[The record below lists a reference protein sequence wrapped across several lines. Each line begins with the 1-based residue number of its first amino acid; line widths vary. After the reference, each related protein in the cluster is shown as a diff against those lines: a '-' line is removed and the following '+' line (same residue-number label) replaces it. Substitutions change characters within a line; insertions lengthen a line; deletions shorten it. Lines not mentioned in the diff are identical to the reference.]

1 MNRVLISGY
10 YGFAN
15 AGDEAMLSAII
26 ASLKDINANIEIVV
40 ISGNPQVTAQAY
52 NIKAIPRF
60 SLWQI
65 VKQLFK
71 AELLISGGGSLLQDV
86 TSERSLYYYLSI
98 IQLAKLFGKKTMLY
112 GQGIGP
118 LHGKLAKKITAFV
131 CKQADCV
138 TVRDS
143 GSALELEDLGLDKS
157 QLVVT
162 ADPVFAMHAVSR
174 DLGRRILQKHNFQGA
189 KPVVGISVR
198 PWLKLENYKVILAEV
213 ADYVVDKHD
222 ARVVFLPMHYPQD
235 LKVSQ
240 EIAELMQHKESS
252 LVLEDLYSTEE
263 FLSVIG
269 NFDLL
274 IGVRLHALIFA
285 AVMQVPIIGIS
296 YDPKIDRFL
305 QGVQTT
311 AVACLDT
318 LSLDVLIEK
327 VDSVLKN
334 IEQERELQSN
344 CVKKLREA
352 AQENARIAVDLLLR
366 K

>member
-26 ASLKDINANIEIVV
+26 ASLKDIKSDIEIVV
-40 ISGNPQVTAQAY
+40 ISGNPEVTAKAY

-60 SLWQI
+60 SFWQI
-65 VKQLFK
+65 LKQLCK
-71 AELLISGGGSLLQDV
+71 ADLLISGGGSLLQDI

-98 IQLAKLFGKKTMLY
+98 IQMAKILGKKVMLY

-118 LHGKLAKKITAFV
+118 LQGSLAKKITALV
-131 CKQADCV
+131 CNQADCI
-138 TVRDS
+138 TVRDE
-143 GSALELEDLGLDKS
+143 GSALELKALGLKQQ
-157 QLVVT
+157 QLFVT
-162 ADPVFAMHAVSR
+162 ADPVFAMHAVSK
-174 DLGRRILQKHNFQGA
+174 DLGQRILKKYNFKGA
-189 KPVVGISVR
+189 KPVIGISVR
-198 PWLKLENYKVILAEV
+198 QWLKLENYKYVLAKV
-213 ADYVVDKHD
+213 ADYAVTKYD
-222 ARVVFLPMHYPQD
+222 ARIVFLPMHYPQD

-240 EIAELMQHKESS
+240 EIADLMLHKQSA
-252 LVLEDLYSTEE
+252 LVLEELYSTEE

-305 QGVQTT
+305 QGVQAT

-327 VDSVLKN
+327 VDAVLHN
-334 IEQERELQSN
+334 IEQERQIQST

-352 AQENARIAVDLLLR
+352 AQENAQIAMDLLLR

>member
-26 ASLKDINANIEIVV
+26 ASLKDINANMEIVV
-40 ISGNPQVTAQAY
+40 ISGNPQVTAKAY

-60 SLWQI
+60 SFGQI
-65 VKQLFK
+65 IKQLAK
-71 AELLISGGGSLLQDV
+71 TDLLISGGGSLLQDI

-98 IQLAKLFGKKTMLY
+98 IQMAKLMGKKVMLY

-118 LHGKLAKKITAFV
+118 LQGGLAKKITAFV
-131 CKQADCV
+131 CNQADCI
-138 TVRDS
+138 TVRDE
-143 GSALELEDLGLDKS
+143 GSALELKSLGLLQKP
-157 QLVVT
+157 LIIT
-162 ADPVFAMHAVSR
+162 ADPVFAMHAVST
-174 DLGRRILQKHNFQGA
+174 DLGRLILQKHNFRGA
-189 KPVVGISVR
+189 KPVIGISVR
-198 PWLKLENYKVILAEV
+198 QWLKLENYKHVLAQV
-213 ADYVVDKHD
+213 ADYVVEKYD
-222 ARVVFLPMHYPQD
+222 ARVVFLPLHYPQD

-240 EIAELMQHKESS
+240 EIATLMVHKTSA

-305 QGVQTT
+305 QGVQAQ

-318 LSLDVLIEK
+318 LSFAILAEK
-327 VDSVLKN
+327 VDLVLKN
-334 IEQERELQSN
+334 IEQEREIQSS
-344 CVKKLREA
+344 CVKKLRAA
-352 AQENARIAVDLLLR
+352 AQENAQIAMDLLL
-366 K
+366 KK